1 MHCLSLIESHLLW
14 KQSSEASSCVEVIG
28 GLLLLMNGL
37 LIMEAKVLK
46 NLMSEAKCRKE
57 SFLETLMNNLKYT
70 VLLRDYISY

>member
-14 KQSSEASSCVEVIG
+14 KQSFEASSCVVVIG

-46 NLMSEAKCRKE
+46 
-57 SFLETLMNNLKYT
+57 T
-70 VLLRDYISY
+70 